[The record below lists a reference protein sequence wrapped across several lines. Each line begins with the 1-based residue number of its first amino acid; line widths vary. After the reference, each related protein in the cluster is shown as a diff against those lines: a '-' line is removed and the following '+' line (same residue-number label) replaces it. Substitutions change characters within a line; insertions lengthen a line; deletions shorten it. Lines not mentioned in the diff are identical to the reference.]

1 MAPAHRA
8 LREPFGR
15 ECCMSMQVAAMSYTG
30 ELRFVIVARRTTTYD
45 VFDVSMQSPL
55 VSTDQIAGLLN
66 TLAQTSCSKEHNII
80 TARKSAAY
88 DDDQLLA
95 ILNALEILGFAGTS
109 DGAVQLTPVGQHY
122 ATASTHERR
131 LIFADRLM
139 LPSVKLIQTMVASHP
154 GYQVHGAEIVAE
166 LGHRYLPLPM

>member
-1 MAPAHRA
+1 M
-8 LREPFGR
+8 
-15 ECCMSMQVAAMSYTG
+15 
-30 ELRFVIVARRTTTYD
+30 ARRNKTYD

-55 VSTDQIAGLLN
+55 VSIDQVAGLLS

-80 TARKSAAY
+80 TARKSVAY

-122 ATASTHERR
+122 ASAPADNRR
-131 LIFADRLM
+131 LIFAVQLVQ
-139 LPSVKLIQTMVASHP
+139 LPSVKLIQTMVTSHP

>member
-1 MAPAHRA
+1 MAPAHKA

-15 ECCMSMQVAAMSYTG
+15 QCCMSMQVAAMSYTG

-55 VSTDQIAGLLN
+55 V
-66 TLAQTSCSKEHNII
+66 
-80 TARKSAAY
+80 
-88 DDDQLLA
+88 
-95 ILNALEILGFAGTS
+95 LEILGFAGTS

-139 LPSVKLIQTMVASHP
+139 QLPSVKLIQTMVASHP
-154 GYQVHGAEIVAE
+154 GYQVQVQR
-166 LGHRYLPLPM
+166 LLLN

>member
-1 MAPAHRA
+1 
-8 LREPFGR
+8 
-15 ECCMSMQVAAMSYTG
+15 MSYTG

-55 VSTDQIAGLLN
+55 V
-66 TLAQTSCSKEHNII
+66 
-80 TARKSAAY
+80 
-88 DDDQLLA
+88 
-95 ILNALEILGFAGTS
+95 LEILGFAGTS

-139 LPSVKLIQTMVASHP
+139 QLPSVKLIQTMVASHP
-154 GYQVHGAEIVAE
+154 GYQVQVQR
-166 LGHRYLPLPM
+166 LLLN